1 MIINILK
8 LIFLVFILIFIIIII
23 CARSQNG
30 RQEKLRIPKVGQ
42 PGRIVESKSKNKFY
56 KIVVGGTVLN
66 CKPYLSKVFEN
77 IKSIISLY
85 STFKIIIAYDEG
97 KDQSL
102 RVLEEIRDTMGH
114 QNMTILKGKKTSKYR
129 TENISNARNKVLVEA
144 AREYHSDSFYHFIMM
159 DMDNVNAVAMDL
171 KVYKKGIRRN
181 KEWDALSFNRKP
193 YYDIWALSYPPYYM
207 SVFNWEK
214 QMVQHVR
221 KDITTQLADMNQE
234 SLFPCFSAFNG
245 FSIYRA
251 DLFLR
256 SRYDWKFSSNMIW
269 FTEEM
274 KKQNID
280 AFAPVKFKEISPIPG
295 KDGTVGPQDCEHRFF
310 HYYGVLVLGARVMIS
325 PQILFQD

>member
-1 MIINILK
+1 
-8 LIFLVFILIFIIIII
+8 
-23 CARSQNG
+23 
-30 RQEKLRIPKVGQ
+30 
-42 PGRIVESKSKNKFY
+42 
-56 KIVVGGTVLN
+56 
-66 CKPYLSKVFEN
+66 
-77 IKSIISLY
+77 
-85 STFKIIIAYDEG
+85 
-97 KDQSL
+97 
-102 RVLEEIRDTMGH
+102 LEEIRDTLGH

-129 TENISNARNKVLVEA
+129 TENISNARNKVIAQVN
-144 AREYHSDSFYHFIMM
+144 REYHSDSFYHFIMM

-171 KVYKKGIRRN
+171 EVYKKGIMRH
-181 KEWDALSFNRKP
+181 KEWDALSFNRKH

-221 KDITTQLADMNQE
+221 KDITTQLVGMNPE
-234 SLFPCFSAFNG
+234 ALFPCFSAFNG

-251 DLFLR
+251 DMFLR

-274 KKQNID
+274 KKQNIN
-280 AFAPVKFKEISPIPG
+280 AFAPVKFKEISTIPG